1 MASDSIMDI
10 SMNINI
16 EDISCLSENFSMEMS
31 NVTAPPTNL
40 TSVANQKPTDK
51 LSQLN
56 ENALK
61 CLSTLKHNMPDIN
74 TILDWNKNQIQAV
87 DEKTKITESDLSD
100 LEKKLAIKKREL
112 NDFIEGL
119 EKLKEDN
126 KALESQIALVR
137 KEQKS
142 IIKQMDD
149 MKKHKETSE
158 NENTSDQWRVDCYRK
173 LTGVYFG
180 YNPNSPHELN
190 GYAAR
195 NGPLKDLKNFKFN
208 TKENSS
214 SFIGDYIWNLLEDL
228 HESNWKDVDK
238 SDS

>member
-1 MASDSIMDI
+1 
-10 SMNINI
+10 
-16 EDISCLSENFSMEMS
+16 MEMS
-31 NVTAPPTNL
+31 NATVPPTNFC
-40 TSVANQKPTDK
+40 SIANQKPAEK
-51 LSQLN
+51 FSQLS
-56 ENALK
+56 ENTLK
-61 CLSTLKHNMPDIN
+61 CLSSLKYNLANMPDVN

-87 DEKTKITESDLSD
+87 DEKTKIVEADLSE
-100 LEKKLAIKKREL
+100 LEKKLVTKKQEM

-126 KALESQIALVR
+126 KILESQIASAQ

-142 IIKQMDD
+142 VMKQMDD
-149 MKKHKETSE
+149 MKKQKESSE

-180 YNPNSPHELN
+180 YNPNSAHEIN

-208 TKENSS
+208 TKDSSS

-228 HESNWKDVDK
+228 HENSWKSVDK
-238 SDS
+238 CAS

>member
-74 TILDWNKNQIQAV
+74 TILDWNKNQIQG
-87 DEKTKITESDLSD
+87 SL
-100 LEKKLAIKKREL
+100 KL
-112 NDFIEGL
+112 
-119 EKLKEDN
+119 
-126 KALESQIALVR
+126 
-137 KEQKS
+137 
-142 IIKQMDD
+142 
-149 MKKHKETSE
+149 
-158 NENTSDQWRVDCYRK
+158 
-173 LTGVYFG
+173 
-180 YNPNSPHELN
+180 
-190 GYAAR
+190 
-195 NGPLKDLKNFKFN
+195 
-208 TKENSS
+208 
-214 SFIGDYIWNLLEDL
+214 LLFCF
-228 HESNWKDVDK
+228 SVI
-238 SDS
+238 